1 MKKTLEIR
9 YSKEEIKKMLES
21 RRNAKIESIFLLP
34 DGVVIRIDQGGENGE
49 KQE

>member
-21 RRNAKIESIFLLP
+21 RRNAKIESIHLLP
-34 DGVVIRIDQGGENGE
+34 DGVVIRIDQEDRDVE